1 MCLAESISL
10 KEIAGLW
17 SVTVLDYLYV
27 VTGGSKLHSS
37 TPNISIST
45 LLKILLNRQYSQGSL
60 QFSTPLSFSK
70 TISNYSLLNFILAR
84 MLLVSNLSVL
94 NVGSTSLLITYFIKD
109 ILKKNSSNIYL

>member
-45 LLKILLNRQYSQGSL
+45 LLKILLNR
-60 QFSTPLSFSK
+60 
-70 TISNYSLLNFILAR
+70 
-84 MLLVSNLSVL
+84 
-94 NVGSTSLLITYFIKD
+94 
-109 ILKKNSSNIYL
+109 